1 VNDDSPLVSIVIP
14 ARNEARHLA
23 RVFAAL
29 AALDYPRDRREVIL
43 VDNGSDD
50 DTAAIAK
57 RHGARVIPAPGVNVG
72 EVRNLGARAALGEV
86 IAFLDADCLAGPL
99 WLRTAVAL
107 LDQPQVGAV
116 GGNCTV
122 GSEGNWVQQ
131 AWVVEPR
138 DATVDAG
145 TLATAS
151 FILRRRLFEELG
163 GFDPA
168 LGAGEDDDLSQRIR
182 AAGYRLQRAAECSV
196 VHLGYPDTLGGVMR
210 RQLWHGRSQLHGVLS
225 DPMLLLTH
233 LFALLLFMLVP
244 AGLLWDAPGA
254 ALAGAA
260 GTAACAALPALRKE
274 RQGMGFS
281 MRRLGQRVVIYWWF
295 LLGRGCGLVLGYF
308 DRLGR
313 AWPAARAGEG
323 RP

>member
-1 VNDDSPLVSIVIP
+1 MNDDSPLVSIVIP

-29 AALDYPRDRREVIL
+29 AALDYPLHRREVIL
-43 VDNGSDD
+43 VDNGSVDE
-50 DTAAIAK
+50 TAAIAR
-57 RHGARVIPAPGVNVG
+57 RHGARVIPAPAGNVG
-72 EVRNLGARAALGEV
+72 EVRNIGARAALGEV
-86 IAFLDADCLAGPL
+86 IAFLDADCLVGPG
-99 WLRTAVAL
+99 WLRVAVGQMK
-107 LDQPQVGAV
+107 DSRVGAV

-122 GSEGNWVQQ
+122 GSEGNWIQR
-131 AWVVEPR
+131 AWAVELR
-138 DATVDAG
+138 DATVDAR

-163 GFDPA
+163 GFDAA

-182 AAGYRLQRAAECSV
+182 AAGYRLQRVAECSV
-196 VHLGYPDTLGGVMR
+196 VHLGYPDTLVGVMR
-210 RQLWHGRSQLHGVLS
+210 RQLWHGRSQLHGALS

-233 LFALLLFMLVP
+233 LFALLLFLLVP
-244 AGLLWDAPGA
+244 AGLLWGVPGA

-260 GTAACAALPALRKE
+260 GSTVCAALPALRKE
-274 RQGMGFS
+274 RQAAEFS
-281 MRRLGQRVVIYWWF
+281 TRRLGQRLLVYWWF
-295 LLGRGCGLVLGYF
+295 LLGRAGGLVLNYL

-313 AWPAARAGEG
+313 AWPAAHAGQG